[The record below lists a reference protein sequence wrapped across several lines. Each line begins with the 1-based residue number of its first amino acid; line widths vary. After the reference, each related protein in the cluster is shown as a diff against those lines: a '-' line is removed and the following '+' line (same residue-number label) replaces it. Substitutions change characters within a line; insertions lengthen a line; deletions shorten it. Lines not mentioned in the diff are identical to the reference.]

1 MPNTITIRSNKKTE
15 LDKLF
20 ELNQDLNKSN
30 AVKNTEI
37 LLNVLEILERLTD
50 RIENIDLNNKE
61 IYLYIKKKQELEKES
76 KQGWFTFFF

>member
-1 MPNTITIRSNKKTE
+1 MSIPNTITIRSNKKTE

-76 KQGWFTFFF
+76 KQGWFT

>member
-1 MPNTITIRSNKKTE
+1 MSMPNTITIRSNKKTE

-76 KQGWFTFFF
+76 KQGWFT

>member
-1 MPNTITIRSNKKTE
+1 MSIPNTITIRSNKKTE

-20 ELNQDLNKSN
+20 ELNQDINKSN

-37 LLNVLEILERLTD
+37 LLNVLEILERLTE

-61 IYLYIKKKQELEKES
+61 VYLYIKKKQELEKES
-76 KQGWFTFFF
+76 KQGWFT